1 LNIFIIFF
9 LVLAN
14 GAGATFVIDDVPFV
28 RQETQYCGPAA
39 LSSVLS
45 YYGDDVD
52 QKTIGKEVHS
62 PGLRGALITDL
73 ENYSRKR
80 GFQTKIGRAST
91 ADIKEFLL
99 NNKPVIVLVD
109 IGFWVIS
116 RMHYLVVYG
125 YTDRGFWSMMVLNR
139 PGCTLTRNLRR
150 YGKKP
155 ANSFFTCLPVT
166 IWLLVMLPSACTF
179 PRIVMIE
186 DTLTA
191 EQHND
196 LGYVYEQKQAYELAE
211 KEYLL
216 AVKKREVWPVPYFNL
231 GNLAYK
237 TGNYTKSEDFS
248 VKC

>member
-1 LNIFIIFF
+1 MNIFIIFF

-52 QKTIGKEVHS
+52 QKTIGKEVYF

-125 YTDRGFWSMMVLNR
+125 YTDRGFLVHDGS
-139 PGCTLTRNLRR
+139 
-150 YGKKP
+150 KP
-155 ANSFFTCLPVT
+155 S
-166 IWLLVMLPSACTF
+166 
-179 PRIVMIE
+179 R
-186 DTLTA
+186 
-191 EQHND
+191 
-196 LGYVYEQKQAYELAE
+196 VYPYEEFE
-211 KEYLL
+211 K
-216 AVKKREVWPVPYFNL
+216 VWQ
-231 GNLAYK
+231 K
-237 TGNYTKSEDFS
+237 TGNSFLLVYR
-248 VKC
+248 